1 MAGKEAKNAKVK
13 NELGGYID
21 LAPSSTRSK
30 MNMVSAVSFPVGSS
44 CLSYEDVAWKAGND
58 QIFLF
63 PNSDKTWTLGMML
76 FQVQGTE

>member
-30 MNMVSAVSFPVGSS
+30 MSGIGGFIS
-44 CLSYEDVAWKAGND
+44 CGF
-58 QIFLF
+58 ILF
-63 PNSDKTWTLGMML
+63 
-76 FQVQGTE
+76 VI

>member
-1 MAGKEAKNAKVK
+1 
-13 NELGGYID
+13 
-21 LAPSSTRSK
+21 
-30 MNMVSAVSFPVGSS
+30 MVSAVSFPVGSS

-58 QIFLF
+58 QIYLF